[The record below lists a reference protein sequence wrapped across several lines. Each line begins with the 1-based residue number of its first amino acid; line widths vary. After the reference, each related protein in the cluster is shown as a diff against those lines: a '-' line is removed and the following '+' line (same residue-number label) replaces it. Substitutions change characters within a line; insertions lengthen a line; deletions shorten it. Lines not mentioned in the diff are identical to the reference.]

1 MPYCSNGTPVLQWD
15 STDSKVLTLA
25 TSNPPIFNL
34 TGNGNTFT
42 IGGTKNLTLNNTGSN
57 NSVNYTETGFGQVT
71 ISGGTP
77 MTSSAGTGGVAQ
89 ETTTAAKTINDLAC
103 FDATSSTGSANTI
116 DCGVGKSS
124 LLSSGTSE
132 GGDLSGTYSNPT
144 VAKVNGGSVPVSASV
159 LASNSSSQLTAAPT
173 TGSGNVVLATSPTLT
188 TPNLGTPSAATL
200 TNATGLP
207 LSTGVTGTLPAANL
221 PALTGDC
228 TTSSGAV
235 ATTCTQLHSGSYT
248 ATPPSLSV
256 NDTLESLGTAQTISG
271 VKTFTATPVLGV
283 ASSTTGGVTF
293 NNSAR
298 AYGVTLQGTG
308 SASAAYTMTIPNSNT
323 NDTLATLAS
332 GNSFSVGQTF
342 QQRIIDSMS
351 PTASA
356 SAISQ
361 TGTLYAGG
369 TSTTNYPQM
378 GFFQSATYPTTWSTN
393 GTVLGMNEAS
403 GFGGNFEDFHVNGGN
418 PVAWTS
424 ASGLTI
430 GAGNGSNVTSAAS
443 TTSTSFASTGIALTM
458 ASTPMAWVYKGHCSI
473 IWEGSSTSY
482 STTLGMGLSAT
493 PTGLWVMNT
502 SHSGS
507 NGATQA
513 DKYTAI
519 TNTTTTAISE
529 ALTPGAATTGYA
541 DVIDFM
547 LSVPASTVET
557 LTLYYE
563 TSSAS
568 GTSYVEPGSYCEV
581 LP

>member
-1 MPYCSNGTPVLQWD
+1 
-15 STDSKVLTLA
+15 
-25 TSNPPIFNL
+25 
-34 TGNGNTFT
+34 
-42 IGGTKNLTLNNTGSN
+42 
-57 NSVNYTETGFGQVT
+57 
-71 ISGGTP
+71 
-77 MTSSAGTGGVAQ
+77 
-89 ETTTAAKTINDLAC
+89 
-103 FDATSSTGSANTI
+103 
-116 DCGVGKSS
+116 
-124 LLSSGTSE
+124 
-132 GGDLSGTYSNPT
+132 
-144 VAKVNGGSVPVSASV
+144 
-159 LASNSSSQLTAAPT
+159 
-173 TGSGNVVLATSPTLT
+173 
-188 TPNLGTPSAATL
+188 
-200 TNATGLP
+200 
-207 LSTGVTGTLPAANL
+207 
-221 PALTGDC
+221 
-228 TTSSGAV
+228 
-235 ATTCTQLHSGSYT
+235 
-248 ATPPSLSV
+248 
-256 NDTLESLGTAQTISG
+256 
-271 VKTFTATPVLGV
+271 
-283 ASSTTGGVTF
+283 
-293 NNSAR
+293 
-298 AYGVTLQGTG
+298 
-308 SASAAYTMTIPNSNT
+308 
-323 NDTLATLAS
+323 
-332 GNSFSVGQTF
+332 
-342 QQRIIDSMS
+342 
-351 PTASA
+351 
-356 SAISQ
+356 
-361 TGTLYAGG
+361 
-369 TSTTNYPQM
+369 
-378 GFFQSATYPTTWSTN
+378 
-393 GTVLGMNEAS
+393 MNEAS